1 VKLYGSSISCPIC
14 KHPTIT
20 PEDQE
25 YIRCI
30 SCGAIRTKYH
40 YDSTIYREDYA
51 ETYLRYATNPQVNT
65 PLNLSRLGVVSRW
78 LRPGQTLLDIGCCIG
93 EFLRFAEQHYNCVG
107 FEPNQIAAGLA
118 RQRIQSKVIEMLD
131 SDVKAHIIT
140 MFDVLEHLEDPLESL
155 KSSLRACLTGGGV
168 LILVT
173 PNVSV
178 VPLWED
184 AQLRAW
190 KHWKAKEHLWLWT
203 EPSLGILAEK
213 LGLRVLYRGREE
225 SDIRPGNERG
235 DIITFA
241 MGKGESR

>member
-1 VKLYGSSISCPIC
+1 MKLFGSPIPCPIC
-14 KHPTIT
+14 RRPTIT
-20 PEDQE
+20 PEDKE

-30 SCGAIRTKYH
+30 SCGVVRTKYH
-40 YDSTIYREDYA
+40 YDATIYQEDYA

-65 PLNLSRLGVVSRW
+65 PLNLSRLGLVSRW

-118 RQRIQSKVIEMLD
+118 RQRIRSKVVEMLD
-131 SDVKAHIIT
+131 SDVRAHVIT

-155 KSSLRACLTGGGV
+155 KSSLRPPLTGRQV

-184 AQLRAW
+184 GELRAW
-190 KHWKAKEHLWLWT
+190 KHFKAKEHLWLHT
-203 EPSLGILAEK
+203 ERSLSVIAEK
-213 LGLRVLYRGREE
+213 LGLRVLYLGREE
-225 SDIRPGNERG
+225 SDIRPGNQDG
-235 DIITFA
+235 DILTVV
-241 MGKGESR
+241 MQKEEK